1 MTFVVC
7 HIVIARQ
14 GLDIELLGFVFSN
27 WQGLTAV
34 WIKIQYY
41 DLRLTSQHFLWK
53 LFKLFFLFDD
63 WIEFNNPNSILHVTI
78 WPGHWCGVVKSLIC
92 GLIIG
97 SNQAAGPVYLII
109 TRHRKPFVLFITQ
122 SRGHQHLQL
131 PGIFFP
137 VILFVLHIVEELS
150 LSDPLWSSVRMNI
163 QMAESSISSFL
174 DILSIN
180 YSASQ

>member
-14 GLDIELLGFVFSN
+14 VLDIGLFGFVFFQLARSDC
-27 WQGLTAV
+27 GLNQDPIL
-34 WIKIQYY
+34 W
-41 DLRLTSQHFLWK
+41 LGGLLLTSQHFLWK

-122 SRGHQHLQL
+122 SRGHHHLQL

-137 VILFVLHIVEELS
+137 VILFVLHIVGPS
-150 LSDPLWSSVRMNI
+150 CCDPLWSSARMNI
-163 QMAESSISSFL
+163 QIAESSISSDL
-174 DILSIN
+174 DILS
-180 YSASQ
+180 A